1 MADFA
6 QLRRNDFWQRKFRRA
21 VEVHDLIK
29 CGSMS
34 RADFEVVVNRYRKL
48 DTATSQH
55 AENLSQSLL
64 HFADVM
70 GFTNPSVKMSYDD
83 YRDTYLKVLSA
94 EGAKLASPNDKLPFG
109 LDLFLNMFSNLD
121 LNGDGVITFNEWRAH
136 YQCMGID
143 TAHAR
148 ASFNAMDKSGEGKI
162 TKQQFVNYQYEYW
175 FTAENKFNSEF
186 LYGPL

>member
-6 QLRRNDFWQRKFRRA
+6 QLRRNDFWQRKFRRT
-21 VEVHDLIK
+21 VEVHDIIK

-34 RADFEVVVNRYRKL
+34 REDFEVVVNRYRKL

-94 EGAKLASPNDKLPFG
+94 EGAKLASPNEKLPFG
-109 LDLFLNMFSNLD
+109 LDVFLNMFSNLD
-121 LNGDGVITFNEWRAH
+121 MNGDGVITFNEWRAH